1 MKEPWE
7 MTKEEWE
14 ELLRKRL
21 TEEEAVKYFP
31 RKNIYDKYRIYHK
44 RYGVGEESFIVP
56 TYKFLKAPK
65 SGTFEINQYILQSN
79 PDFIE
84 TLRRWHI
91 EQALKEGKPVPPEVL
106 KDYPDLAE
114 KYGEAVREAHER
126 REEKKEEKKETKP
139 KEEAVVEK
147 LAELIEEKEKIERET
162 RGRAEK
168 TKELKTLKEDLLPI
182 SRFVERIEARLEDKE
197 LYVLV
202 VPKDSP
208 CIETKIPLE
217 YRARLT
223 PDELRKLDTTEKE
236 YAKII
241 LDRFYREYLAAPAI
255 LTFEGLTSKLGSAL
269 RGREV
274 FMALCQRGSPYH
286 CSVLRAFLV
295 GLIDKIL
302 GEWDVGIR
310 RYMVEDVRAAGL
322 KTLAHI
328 LSELPAEL
336 SDDERTIIGEAINEG
351 IKEILGGYA
360 ALYMRPEYMIEGDVQ
375 KSWEVIEKACK
386 EPLYALVPEDVDETP
401 ILEALRRVSRRV
413 PSLTPLVA
421 AGYEEEVEEIKRRLS
436 ALEEERRKLLEKVR
450 KYERGAK

>member
-1 MKEPWE
+1 MREK
-7 MTKEEWE
+7 
-14 ELLRKRL
+14 KREL
-21 TEEEAVKYFP
+21 TEEE
-31 RKNIYDKYRIYHK
+31 K
-44 RYGVGEESFIVP
+44 RLI
-56 TYKFLKAPK
+56 
-65 SGTFEINQYILQSN
+65 
-79 PDFIE
+79 
-84 TLRRWHI
+84 
-91 EQALKEGKPVPPEVL
+91 
-106 KDYPDLAE
+106 
-114 KYGEAVREAHER
+114 
-126 REEKKEEKKETKP
+126 
-139 KEEAVVEK
+139 
-147 LAELIEEKEKIERET
+147 ELIEKEEEIEREI
-162 RGRAEK
+162 RERAK
-168 TKELKTLKEDLLPI
+168 KVKELKTLKDALLPI
-182 SRFVERIEARLEDKE
+182 SRFVERIEARLEDRE

-208 CIETKIPLE
+208 CIETKTPLE
-217 YRARLT
+217 YRVRLT
-223 PDELRKLDTTEKE
+223 PDELRKLDTTERE

-286 CSVLRAFLV
+286 CSVLRAFLA

-302 GEWDVGIR
+302 REWDVSIR
-310 RYMVEDVRAAGL
+310 RYMVEDVRAAGF

-351 IKEILGGYA
+351 IKEVLGEYA
-360 ALYMRPEYMIEGDVQ
+360 TLYMRPEYMTESDVR
-375 KSWEVIEKACK
+375 KSWEVIEKACE

-401 ILEALRRVSRRV
+401 ILEALRAISHRV
-413 PSLTPLVA
+413 PFLAPLVA

>member
-84 TLRRWHI
+84 TLRRWHV

-147 LAELIEEKEKIERET
+147 LAELIEEKERLERELAGET
-162 RGRAEK
+162 VEGK
-168 TKELKTLKEDLLPI
+168 TPPERTTPI
-182 SRFVERIEARLEDKE
+182 SEEERVRERIEEE
-197 LYVLV
+197 LA
-202 VPKDSP
+202 KA
-208 CIETKIPLE
+208 EKN
-217 YRARLT
+217 
-223 PDELRKLDTTEKE
+223 PDELIFPPPD
-236 YAKII
+236 I
-241 LDRFYREYLAAPAI
+241 P
-255 LTFEGLTSKLGSAL
+255 LTFEQ
-269 RGREV
+269 V
-274 FMALCQRGSPYH
+274 
-286 CSVLRAFLV
+286 
-295 GLIDKIL
+295 
-302 GEWDVGIR
+302 
-310 RYMVEDVRAAGL
+310 AGL
-322 KTLAHI
+322 KGIPVFMREDSCFWVPRYVHT
-328 LSELPAEL
+328 SESLLEQVRSEEL
-336 SDDERTIIGEAINEG
+336 FKDKFEVVKREIDLLICPKEGVKYGKDYVYHSLVVVYPPTIPQKPVGALFLF
-351 IKEILGGYA
+351 KVPRRRFAEILRFRKHVLERFIKGKKKERSREELDFA
-360 ALYMRPEYMIEGDVQ
+360 ARVAEEI
-375 KSWEVIEKACK
+375 
-386 EPLYALVPEDVDETP
+386 
-401 ILEALRRVSRRV
+401 LRRIRIREEISRRIGRV
-413 PSLTPLVA
+413 
-421 AGYEEEVEEIKRRLS
+421 
-436 ALEEERRKLLEKVR
+436 
-450 KYERGAK
+450 